1 MKDAFYFPHDSNA
14 KDDPKMVMLIEQLGM
29 EGYGI
34 YWVLVET
41 LRDQP
46 KYCYPIMLIPALARR
61 YNTTTEKMRAVVLKY
76 DLFKVQDE
84 QFFYSESLCNR
95 MLKYDDKRE
104 KARKAAAIR
113 WGNDANA
120 LQTHNDCNAHP
131 MPKRVKE
138 SKVKEINIPFNKFWN
153 LYNKK
158 IAKVKCEKKW
168 AKLKDSEREEIMK
181 TLPKFI
187 AGIKDKQFQPHPY
200 TYLNQRRWEDETQ
213 DDTEAEYKKMI
224 QEARKTAEKYKNK
237 NGYTG

>member
-46 KYCYPIMLIPALARR
+46 EYCYPIMLIPALARR

-76 DLFKVQDE
+76 DLFKVQNE

-113 WGNDANA
+113 WGSDANA
-120 LQTHNDCNAHP
+120 LQPHSDSNAHP
-131 MPKRVKE
+131 MPKRVEE
-138 SKVKEINIPFNKFWN
+138 SKREEINILFDEFWN
-153 LYNKK
+153 LYDKK
-158 IAKVKCEKKW
+158 VARAKCEPKW
-168 AKLKDSEREEIMK
+168 KKLKDSEREEIME
-181 TLPKFI
+181 TLPKFLKS
-187 AGIKDKQFQPHPY
+187 IKDKQFQPHPY
-200 TYLNQRRWEDETQ
+200 TYLNQRRWEDE
-213 DDTEAEYKKMI
+213 I
-224 QEARKTAEKYKNK
+224 QEEDELSEFKKVIRQTD
-237 NGYTG
+237 GYNS